1 MTSERIEQRQLLR
14 PERVPDDA
22 VIVVRGGPNS
32 ITRLARHAL
41 RTAQVWDLDGEP
53 LFGVSVLCALDDVG
67 PASLSGVLS
76 QLGTY
81 RTVHLTTAGRIAEA
95 GFELL
100 ATAARPHFTVRT
112 TGTVSDEMERLL
124 VVLGEPRDNDHRARP
139 RRGGR

>member
-1 MTSERIEQRQLLR
+1 MTSDRIEQRPLLR
-14 PERVPDDA
+14 AEHVPGEA
-22 VIVVRGGPNS
+22 VVVVRGGPNS
-32 ITRLARHAL
+32 ITRLAQHAF

-53 LFGVSVLCALDDVG
+53 LYGVSVLCALDDVG

-81 RTVHLTTAGRIAEA
+81 RTVHLTTTGRIVEA

-112 TGTVSDEMERLL
+112 AGTESDEMERLL